1 MAQTANITGYTM
13 GWTDPFIL
21 QYDWSRTLFFEKS
34 GNDPLIIESSWFNRK
49 INFICA
55 LHKYKLRVMDSL
67 FTIKY

>member
-34 GNDPLIIESSWFNRK
+34 GKNPRNNRILLVES
-49 INFICA
+49 
-55 LHKYKLRVMDSL
+55 
-67 FTIKY
+67 